1 MYSLKSFK
9 VPISALQILSV
20 VCLNLAIKVSVSFQT
35 INTYNLQTK
44 EPAIYTIDDLLNLL
58 ELADSFKVGH
68 VLKYELIVL
77 N

>member
-9 VPISALQILSV
+9 VPISALQLLSV
-20 VCLNLAIKVSVSFQT
+20 VCLNLAIKVSVSLRT

-58 ELADSFKVGH
+58 ELADCFKVGH
-68 VLKYELIVL
+68 VLKYELILL